1 MDNIPMNSSGPVDS
15 QTVSNLNNINVQGP
29 SSSSDINPNNF
40 NQVYIRVPNQIPY
53 PDVSGATRMTG
64 TTIMGGTTVMGGNT
78 VMGSSPVIDT
88 SSVPT
93 LDSPP
98 PGGPAP
104 AMSNTSSMSSAPT
117 MDSAPSMSSAPS
129 MNNTT
134 AMDGATAM
142 DSATASAPLVDMP
155 IPSLTSPV
163 QKGQKVQLSTQG
175 DITKIN
181 AKLGWN
187 ITNSECDVDVSVFLL
202 NNTGKVLGDSW
213 FVFYGQDASPD
224 GSTLFSND
232 NGEDRQKISVDF
244 SKLNPEV
251 SKMVFVLTINE
262 ALEKGLNFGML
273 KDVYIRIMDDS
284 NNELVSF
291 KMEDY
296 YSNVTSMMIGEI
308 YLHNGTWK
316 FNAVGNGLA
325 KDLGGLCELYG
336 VQVE

>member
-78 VMGSSPVIDT
+78 AMGGNTVMG
-88 SSVPT
+88 
-93 LDSPP
+93 
-98 PGGPAP
+98 G
-104 AMSNTSSMSSAPT
+104 NTSSMSSAP
-117 MDSAPSMSSAPS
+117 S
-129 MNNTT
+129 MNSVP
-134 AMDGATAM
+134 AM

-163 QKGQKVQLSTQG
+163 QKGQKVQLGTQG